1 MVMKTM
7 KHTYRAWTASL
18 MILAMAMF
26 SSCEQETFGVT
37 FQDAEPNT
45 LTLKLLCNGDE
56 GSRSED
62 NDNMYNEDKIDC
74 LDIFLY
80 LKDAELDEPAKV
92 RKTIK
97 DVNARSS
104 KEVTFSLTTEQ
115 VDNLFPNGATECGI
129 YVIANRP
136 DNLTWDKEKMYTVG
150 ELKALT
156 VTANFAYF
164 NESKEYQ
171 QQANFVMDSDFKVGE
186 DGYDKVSLNTATH
199 ALEGTVPLFRA
210 ASKISLKIT
219 DVTPVAVTNEDGEQ
233 LYVTSEGEVVT
244 TAEGNTSLVWNADID
259 AMKVRLNYGV
269 NKTTID
275 NIVKPYTIVKADY
288 FSFGSGY
295 DVTLNPT
302 PIDGGESGAP
312 WTHSPAFYSYPMDW
326 SENANTQSE
335 EPYLTLN
342 VPWERSDKKQKYE
355 STYYQIPISTITKK
369 LERNTHYQ
377 INLVVSR
384 LGSLVEETPTV
395 ISPSSYIIVP
405 WQTVNV
411 NADLMDYRYLMVEEK
426 DVKIYNE
433 NEIRIPYASSHDV
446 KLELVSCTHEDLND
460 GTDKD
465 VTSTLTQ
472 GVHYYLEDG
481 CIVYYKEL
489 VNDFSSTNFDFT
501 PYEVELK
508 ISHTTATS
516 AGVTMSETV
525 KITQYPAIYG
535 ERDVNTDAENGG
547 GASGNNGFVWVNGY
561 QDNSYKGEIPYR
573 YVISE
578 NKDDHYV
585 GYFDNATSGLSGY
598 GDVTSNTMLVFT
610 ISSVQGTKYVIGDPR
625 EEIVNTTFV
634 NAKHKVENKEYSIW
648 EYAPGVE
655 GGDARI
661 LTNYYATYTKHND
674 LTNASLNPRTD
685 QIYEN
690 DAAAAAEERTYNMI
704 APKFRISSGYGAIS
718 SSGDRRYY
726 HLMKNRCASYQEDG
740 YPAGRWRLPTK
751 AEFEFII
758 YLSYAEKIPKLFST
772 QLNYWCAHGHGQPA
786 KNNAGKMTGE
796 VTMGYKTDF
805 GSKDVSVRCVY
816 DDWYWG
822 SDPVIDTKTE
832 TDYFIWGDQPR

>member
-62 NDNMYNEDKIDC
+62 NDNMYNEDKIDR

-80 LKDAELDEPAKV
+80 LKDAGLDAPAKV
-92 RKTIK
+92 RKTIEN
-97 DVNARSS
+97 VNARSS

-115 VDNLFPNGATECGI
+115 VGYLFPNGATECGI

-136 DNLTWDKEKMYTVG
+136 DNLSWDEEKMYTVG

-164 NESKEYQ
+164 NENKEYQ
-171 QQANFVMDSDFKVGE
+171 QQANFVMDSDFNVGE
-186 DGYDKVSLNTATH
+186 DGFDKVSLNTATH
-199 ALEGTVPLFRA
+199 ALEGTVLLFRA

-269 NKTTID
+269 NKTTIG
-275 NIVKPYTIVKADY
+275 NIEPYTIVKADY

-395 ISPSSYIIVP
+395 IYPSSYIIVP
-405 WQTVNV
+405 WQNVNV

-426 DVKIYNE
+426 DITIYNE
-433 NEIRIPYASSHDV
+433 NELYIPYVTSHEAEIVDITCEQMDLSLQIPDWEDASYD
-446 KLELVSCTHEDLND
+446 DLN
-460 GTDKD
+460 
-465 VTSTLTQ
+465 LTQ
-472 GVHYYLEDG
+472 KKGFIYFKNELDNNYKSNTFDFSPYRITFTIRHKDEEGKEKYLER
-481 CIVYYKEL
+481 
-489 VNDFSSTNFDFT
+489 
-501 PYEVELK
+501 
-508 ISHTTATS
+508 
-516 AGVTMSETV
+516 VT
-525 KITQYPAIYG
+525 ITQYPAIYG
-535 ERDVNTDAENGG
+535 KAEMNSDWTTTGTDNEKHDNGG
-547 GASGNNGFVWVNGY
+547 YLFVNGHN
-561 QDNSYKGEIPYR
+561 DD
-573 YVISE
+573 ISATPTP
-578 NKDDHYV
+578 N
-585 GYFDNATSGLSGY
+585 NATVFCSTPGMG
-598 GDVTSNTMLVFT
+598 GDDVLNWASPNMYVFT
-610 ISSVQGTKYVIGDPR
+610 VSSVEGTDYVIGDPR
-625 EEIVNTTFV
+625 
-634 NAKHKVENKEYSIW
+634 
-648 EYAPGVE
+648 
-655 GGDARI
+655 D
-661 LTNYYATYTKHND
+661 ATYTYDGTDKKWNSTDNVVWAEGPVLHNGIVYSS
-674 LTNASLNPRTD
+674 NSNNVVAPRTIMYYYGTEKSD
-685 QIYEN
+685 
-690 DAAAAAEERTYNMI
+690 RTINMI
-704 APKFRISSGYGAIS
+704 APKFRIASGYAVLQTGQNDSRFLEA
-718 SSGDRRYY
+718 
-726 HLMKNRCASYQEDG
+726 LKMRCASYQEDG

-758 YLSYAEKIPKLFST
+758 T
-772 QLNYWCAHGHGQPA
+772 QTNKGRLPDIYKDGYTYWCAHGPGTISGT
-786 KNNAGKMTGE
+786 NVTVDENVTSVTGNR
-796 VTMGYKTDF
+796 VNGY
-805 GSKDVSVRCVY
+805 SARCVY
-816 DDWYWG
+816 DEWYWT
-822 SDPVIDTKTE
+822 DKLETE
-832 TDYFIWGDQPR
+832 AQKNVFTWGDQPR

>member
-56 GSRSED
+56 GSRSEE
-62 NDNMYNEDKIDC
+62 NDNMYNEDKIDS

-80 LKDAELDEPAKV
+80 LKDADLDAPAKV

-164 NESKEYQ
+164 NENKEYQ
-171 QQANFVMDSDFKVGE
+171 QQANFVMDSDFNVGE
-186 DGYDKVSLNTATH
+186 DGFDKVSLNTATH

-275 NIVKPYTIVKADY
+275 NIVESYTIVKADY

-302 PIDGGESGAP
+302 PIEGGESGAP

-326 SENANTQSE
+326 SENANPQSE

-342 VPWERSDKKQKYE
+342 VPWERSDEKQKYE

-384 LGSLVEETPTV
+384 LGSLLEETPTV

-426 DVKIYNE
+426 DVTIYNE
-433 NEIRIPYASSHDV
+433 NELYIPYVTSHEAEIVTSTIEFSQQNITGATPTWSTIDRNNSNYFAN
-446 KLELVSCTHEDLND
+446 LELVEIN
-460 GTDKD
+460 
-465 VTSTLTQ
+465 
-472 GVHYYLEDG
+472 GVKQIYFKNVLDNLYT
-481 CIVYYKEL
+481 
-489 VNDFSSTNFDFT
+489 SSTFDFT
-501 PYEVELK
+501 PYKLTFTIQHKDNSTYKE
-508 ISHTTATS
+508 I
-516 AGVTMSETV
+516 VT
-525 KITQYPAIYG
+525 ITQYPAIYG
-535 ERDVNTDAENGG
+535 EAEQNWDYSNNYNNKT
-547 GASGNNGFVWVNGY
+547 GADGNNGFVFVNGY
-561 QDNSYKGEIPYR
+561 QGSTANSGTDFFLSANGVENISGTYSPNR
-573 YVISE
+573 YI
-578 NKDDHYV
+578 
-585 GYFDNATSGLSGY
+585 
-598 GDVTSNTMLVFT
+598 FT
-610 ISSVQGTKYVIGDPR
+610 ITSVEGTPYVVGDPR
-625 EEIVNTTFV
+625 ETNVTY
-634 NAKHKVENKEYSIW
+634 NAGSARWAN
-648 EYAPGVE
+648 APSMTSSTKRE
-655 GGDARI
+655 
-661 LTNYYATYTKHND
+661 LQNYYGT
-674 LTNASLNPRTD
+674 
-685 QIYEN
+685 EN
-690 DAAAAAEERTYNMI
+690 SERTRNMI
-704 APKFRISSGYGAIS
+704 APKFRLASAYGALNTGSEGAKSLEIL
-718 SSGDRRYY
+718 R
-726 HLMKNRCASYQEDG
+726 KRCASYQEDG
-740 YPAGRWRLPTK
+740 YPAGRWRLPTE
-751 AEFEFII
+751 AEFKFIMTQVNRTPATLPPM
-758 YLSYAEKIPKLFST
+758 YLKGYD
-772 QLNYWCAHGHGQPA
+772 YWCAHGL
-786 KNNAGKMTGE
+786 GE
-796 VTMGYKTDF
+796 VADD
-805 GSKDVSVRCVY
+805 GSVTVDPIPSSSSGHSTRCVY
-816 DDWYWG
+816 DEWYWT
-822 SDPVIDTKTE
+822 DKLE
-832 TDYFIWGDQPR
+832 TPAEKNVFTWGDQPR

>member
-80 LKDAELDEPAKV
+80 QKDADLDEQAKV

-115 VDNLFPNGATECGI
+115 VDNLFPDGETECGI

-136 DNLTWDKEKMYTVG
+136 DNLSWNEEKMYTVG

-171 QQANFVMDSDFKVGE
+171 QQANFVMDSDFNVGE

-233 LYVTSEGEVVT
+233 LYVTSKGEVVT

-269 NKTTID
+269 NKTTIG
-275 NIVKPYTIVKADY
+275 NIVEPYTIVKADY

-342 VPWERSDKKQKYE
+342 VPWERSDQKQKYE

-547 GASGNNGFVWVNGY
+547 DASGNNGFVWVNGY
-561 QDNSYKGEIPYR
+561 QDNSYEGEIPYR

-634 NAKHKVENKEYSIW
+634 NAKHKVRNKEYSIW

-822 SDPVIDTKTE
+822 SDPVIDTKTK